1 MIDTDLPNSQ
11 LDPVDQRDDSNER
24 YTHSLKAAR
33 SGRYLTRN
41 LDQVHIALEI
51 LQIAKC
57 VEDVGDS
64 EGVTSSMCRS
74 FPAITVFKIKKD
86 GTWEG
91 YRQHVLLK
99 YGINMGPVPD
109 DAEKPSSKIIEG
121 TIQNWLNGEP
131 LLFY

>member
-1 MIDTDLPNSQ
+1 MLDTDLPDCQ
-11 LDPVDQRDDSNER
+11 FDPIDQRDNSSER
-24 YTHSLKAAR
+24 YSHALQMAR
-33 SGRYLTRN
+33 QGKYLERN
-41 LDQVHIALEI
+41 LDHIHIALEI

-57 VEDVGDS
+57 VEDIGDS
-64 EGVTSSMCRS
+64 EGVTSALCRS
-74 FPAITVFKIKKD
+74 FSASTVFAIKKD

-99 YGINMGPVPD
+99 YGIDMGPVPV
-109 DAEKPSSKIIEG
+109 DAEKPTAKIIEA

>member
-1 MIDTDLPNSQ
+1 MVDPDLPDSQ
-11 LDPVDQRDDSNER
+11 FDPADQRDNSSAR
-24 YTHSLKAAR
+24 YAHALQMAR
-33 SGRYLTRN
+33 QGKYLERN
-41 LDQVHIALEI
+41 LDHVHIALEI

-57 VEDVGDS
+57 VVDIGDS
-64 EGVTSSMCRS
+64 EGVSPSLCRS
-74 FPAITVFKIKKD
+74 FPAKTVFRIKKD

-99 YGINMGPVPD
+99 YGIDMGPVPE
-109 DAEKPSSKIIEG
+109 DAEKPSLAKIEG